1 MNENNNNHN
10 GFNSDGTYSFG
21 GANNP
26 LPNQSDNAG
35 RQAQTSYRQY
45 NQQYVPQANP
55 APQPQYT
62 QNHPQYTQPSQGGH
76 YSGQK
81 KKSFMSGINIPTV
94 IVSVAAAAI
103 IGISGGFIGAKF
115 GSKGETIVQTEDG
128 SKVIF
133 QAIDRTSS
141 ESSQSAYSV
150 ADVANSVADSVVEIT
165 TESVSTNRYMG
176 QYISEGAGSGVIVTT
191 DGYIVTNHH
200 VISGAR
206 TISVTLK
213 NGKSY
218 TAEVVGDDSK
228 TDLAVLKIE
237 ASGLTPAV
245 FGNSDNLIV
254 GQIAVAIGNPL
265 GQLGGTVTSGI
276 VSALDR
282 EVEIDGEIMN
292 LLQTSA
298 AINPGNSGGGLFD
311 DKGNLIGIV
320 NAKSSGSDIEGLGF
334 AIPINTVKTVI
345 ADLMQYGYVKGRVS
359 LGVSVVNIS
368 NAQTAWMYGVDE
380 TGLYISKVEQGLDA
394 ASAGL
399 KSGDKIVSF
408 NGTEINTDS
417 DLASA
422 VKNCS
427 VGDKVTMVIRR
438 NDMDYEVEITLT
450 EYKG

>member
-1 MNENNNNHN
+1 MNENNNNPN
-10 GFNSDGTYSFG
+10 GFNNDGTYSFG
-21 GANNP
+21 GVNNP
-26 LPNQSDNAG
+26 VPNQNDNAGG

-55 APQPQYT
+55 VQPQQQYAQHQPQYVP
-62 QNHPQYTQPSQGGH
+62 QQSGNHGG
-76 YSGQK
+76 K
-81 KKSFMSGINIPTV
+81 KKSAMGGINIPTV
-94 IVSVAAAAI
+94 VVSVLAAAV
-103 IGISGGFIGAKF
+103 IGLGGGFIGAKL
-115 GSKGETIVQTEDG
+115 GSTGETIVQTEDG

-141 ESSQSAYSV
+141 DSSQSAYSV
-150 ADVANSVADSVVEIT
+150 SDVANAVADSVVEIT
-165 TESVSTNRYMG
+165 TESVSTNNFMG

-200 VISGAR
+200 VISGAK
-206 TISVTLK
+206 TISVTLTD
-213 NGKSY
+213 GKSY
-218 TAEVVGDDSK
+218 TSQVVGDDSK
-228 TDLAVLKIE
+228 TDLAVLKID
-237 ASGLTPAV
+237 ATGLTPAV
-245 FGNSDNLIV
+245 LGDSDNLTV
-254 GQIAVAIGNPL
+254 GQTAIAIGNPL

-345 ADLMQYGYVKGRVS
+345 ADLMEYGYVKGRVS
-359 LGVSVVNIS
+359 LGISVVSVS

-380 TGLYISKVEQGLDA
+380 IGLYISRVEKGSDA
-394 ASAGL
+394 ANAGL

-408 NGTEINTDS
+408 NGIEISADS

-422 VKNCS
+422 IKNCS
-427 VGDKVTMVIRR
+427 VGDTVTMVIRR
-438 NDMDYEVEITLT
+438 SGEDYEVQITLT